1 MRLRYWKR
9 RDWRECFPRRALL
22 AVLVLAGF
30 AACSSAPP
38 PPQPYQGGHAIHAGG
53 LVEPLGEERLLI
65 PQVPGRIDRVLVEEG
80 DTVTAGQ
87 LVAELENAE
96 QRAALETARAQ
107 VTLRRAE
114 LERLRN
120 GPRREDIAAARAAR
134 DEAAALESQAA
145 LDLKRRE
152 RMAERKLI
160 AQELL
165 DQARTQAATA
175 TAARQRAAAQ
185 LAVLLAGSRAED
197 IAAAEAALDAATGQA
212 AQAQALLEKTR
223 VRSPIAGIV
232 LERGLNPGE
241 TVTALTPSPVASIGD
256 MHQLMV
262 RADIDELDVARVH
275 VGAAAQVSADAF
287 PGRQFAGRVV
297 RVARRM
303 GQRLAATDDP
313 TQRRDAKTLQALIAL
328 EPGTP
333 LPVGLRVD
341 VTIEATGERAP

>member
-1 MRLRYWKR
+1 MRLRYWKP
-9 RDWRECFPRRALL
+9 RDWRECSPRRALF
-22 AVLVLAGF
+22 AVLVLAGL

-38 PPQPYQGGHAIHAGG
+38 PPQAYAGGSSVHAGG

-80 DTVTAGQ
+80 DAVTAGQ

-107 VTLRRAE
+107 VALRRAE
-114 LERLRN
+114 LERLHN

-134 DEAAALESQAA
+134 DEAAALESQAT
-145 LDLKRRE
+145 LDLQRRE

-160 AQELL
+160 AQEVL

-175 TAARQRAAAQ
+175 TAGRKRATAQ
-185 LAVLLAGSRAED
+185 LAVLLAGSRPED
-197 IAAAEAALDAATGQA
+197 IETATAALAAAVGQA
-212 AQAQALLEKTR
+212 AQAEAVLEKTR

-241 TVTALTPSPVASIGD
+241 TVTALTPSPVASVGNMD
-256 MHQLMV
+256 QLMV
-262 RADIDELDVARVH
+262 RADIDELDVARVQD
-275 VGAAAQVSADAF
+275 GARARVSADAF
-287 PGRQFAGRVV
+287 PGRTFDGTVV
-297 RVARRM
+297 HVARRM
-303 GQRLAATDDP
+303 GERLAATDDP

-328 EPGTP
+328 EPGAP

-341 VTIEATGERAP
+341 VSIEVAPADR